1 MSETQKKFAQLQ
13 EDGKFWYGMS
23 DKDLSVEDSAE
34 LRDAF
39 ELDTQKDLK
48 KEATKGNWLCKT
60 GDENKELLREI
71 HEHAIKV
78 QSKIAKELEKK
89 VMKPVKD
96 NQFAKVSRNHP
107 FHYCLAFVSS
117 VRQHPLAKM
126 LTRHKIPVLSIWLVR
141 CGVLQDGLCHTRQRS
156 CHFLDCCDHEHHIL

>member
-1 MSETQKKFAQLQ
+1 ML
-13 EDGKFWYGMS
+13 
-23 DKDLSVEDSAE
+23 DKNLPVEDLSE

-39 ELDTQKDLK
+39 ELDKQREKDLK
-48 KEATKGNWLCKT
+48 KEAKKGNWLCKT

-126 LTRHKIPVLSIWLVR
+126 LTRVAQNSSSQCLVGSMRCFSSGPMPHSSTELSF
-141 CGVLQDGLCHTRQRS
+141 S
-156 CHFLDCCDHEHHIL
+156 

>member
-1 MSETQKKFAQLQ
+1 MWSPGPLSETQKKFAQFQ
-13 EDGKFWYGMS
+13 EDGKFWYGML

-60 GDENKELLREI
+60 GKKNKELLREI

-107 FHYCLAFVSS
+107 FHYCLAFVSA
-117 VRQHPLAKM
+117 VRQHPLA
-126 LTRHKIPVLSIWLVR
+126 
-141 CGVLQDGLCHTRQRS
+141 
-156 CHFLDCCDHEHHIL
+156 

>member
-1 MSETQKKFAQLQ
+1 ML
-13 EDGKFWYGMS
+13 

-60 GDENKELLREI
+60 GKKNKELLREI

-107 FHYCLAFVSS
+107 FHYCLAFVSA
-117 VRQHPLAKM
+117 VRQHPLA
-126 LTRHKIPVLSIWLVR
+126 
-141 CGVLQDGLCHTRQRS
+141 
-156 CHFLDCCDHEHHIL
+156 

>member
-1 MSETQKKFAQLQ
+1 MSETQKKFAQFQ
-13 EDGKFWYGMS
+13 EDGKFWYGML

-39 ELDTQKDLK
+39 ELDKQKDLK

-60 GDENKELLREI
+60 GKKNKELLREI

>member
-1 MSETQKKFAQLQ
+1 M
-13 EDGKFWYGMS
+13 
-23 DKDLSVEDSAE
+23 EDSAE

-39 ELDTQKDLK
+39 ELDKQKDLK
-48 KEATKGNWLCKT
+48 KQATKGNWLCKT
-60 GDENKELLREI
+60 GDENNKELLREI

-78 QSKIAKELEKK
+78 HSKIAKGLEKK
-89 VMKPVKD
+89 VIKSVKD

-126 LTRHKIPVLSIWLVR
+126 LTRVAQNSSSQCLVGSMRCFSSGPMPHSSTELSF
-141 CGVLQDGLCHTRQRS
+141 S
-156 CHFLDCCDHEHHIL
+156 